1 MTERRVPD
9 EDAPPDG
16 EPPGRDDR
24 PDLGGARPA
33 EIFGRLF
40 DEHAAPLHRYLAR
53 RVGVEVAH
61 DLVSETFLVALRQRH
76 GYDPAR
82 AGVRSW
88 LYGIATNLLR
98 RHVRQEVRGLAA
110 HARVGGP
117 APDHGHEARVSER
130 VDAATAARRLAGG
143 LAELSAADR
152 DVLLLAAWAGLDTA
166 EIAAALAIPAGTVR
180 SRLHR
185 VRRRLR
191 AGTPAAQTKAPTRQ
205 STVDGHGLTPTRK
218 EDGDA

>member
-1 MTERRVPD
+1 MTERV
-9 EDAPPDG
+9 EPDG
-16 EPPGRDDR
+16 NGPPAGHDR

-40 DEHAAPLHRYLAR
+40 DEHAVPLHRYLAR
-53 RVGVEVAH
+53 RVGADIAH
-61 DLVSETFLVALRQRH
+61 DLVSETFLVALQQRH

-110 HARVGGP
+110 HTRASGLDHHDSHDVRV
-117 APDHGHEARVSER
+117 AER
-130 VDAATAARRLAGG
+130 VDAAAAARRLAAG
-143 LAELSAADR
+143 LAALSPADR
-152 DVLLLAAWAGLDTA
+152 DVLLLASWAGLDQA
-166 EIAAALAIPAGTVR
+166 EIAEALAIPPGTVR

-191 AGTPAAQTKAPTRQ
+191 AGIPPG
-205 STVDGHGLTPTRK
+205 STVDGLDLTPTRE
-218 EDGDA
+218 EDGDG